1 MRTLGH
7 RFRHYSRHYFGRY
20 PAIADIRRSGV
31 VRATDHFPEARRMAS
46 LLDLRLAALV
56 ARQGAGFSAG
66 ITACLARLPT
76 ERHAIAL
83 RSPIRH

>member
-1 MRTLGH
+1 
-7 RFRHYSRHYFGRY
+7 
-20 PAIADIRRSGV
+20 
-31 VRATDHFPEARRMAS
+31 MAS